1 MSEEN
6 NDNNGQEEND
16 IDVYDDN
23 AYMFGNG
30 SENNSAE
37 AEAEAEG
44 EGEAEGEAE
53 AEEQDDLNQNEQKES
68 IEYGNE
74 VEGLEEAE
82 NNEEEDNNNFLINNK
97 KQNIQNP
104 STNIKKDNEISFK
117 KKENNE
123 INLNNNIQKLEDDD
137 EEENEGGE
145 EEEGGEENI
154 PLVTLKYIAV
164 CQCCKSQFDSKSHL
178 PYLFK
183 CGHFFCKEC
192 IEGQF
197 TDEEGIKCPIDGL
210 VAKNI
215 NEFKLLNNLITDE
228 TISSQRANQIQNKI
242 NNNLSNN
249 NLNNNISDKNTCL
262 IHKGQKLTHIVGSTK
277 ELVCVYC
284 AFDLVR
290 KNPKC
295 EVREI
300 KEKFEEYISDAD
312 KLININHNNIEIIQN
327 SLKDIKKNKEREE
340 NNINTYFEHVFKYLT
355 NKKNEFLSQIDSIFT
370 DNATKLSQKLEN
382 FSNQIE
388 QAETLKNLVEHYEN
402 NNNGNFSDI
411 NDAYIKMTSLNNI
424 EKSNKITLHEYKF
437 NHDDETKILKY
448 INNLGNIKTIF
459 KYLPFQNDNTQE
471 VLELTND
478 NNNNNFTKNQREN
491 PFIKK
496 KSTEDGNIQFNNAN
510 NTLMNNNYY
519 YSLGNNNNDKY
530 GKRLSEK
537 NSNVINGKNI
547 FTQFNAER
555 NKYSAFIDNNKN
567 GNIGNNNE
575 QGNYFGNYNFSKSF
589 CSTKQRMNNERNTMP
604 NMNSP
609 CTYVYEGK

>member
-1 MSEEN
+1 MSDEN

-37 AEAEAEG
+37 G
-44 EGEAEGEAE
+44 EPENEAE
-53 AEEQDDLNQNEQKES
+53 AEEQDDQNEQKES
-68 IEYGNE
+68 LEYGNE
-74 VEGLEEAE
+74 VEGLEEVE
-82 NNEEEDNNNFLINNK
+82 NNEEEDNNNDNNNNFMINNQ
-97 KQNIQNP
+97 KQNPQNQ
-104 STNIKKDNEISFK
+104 SNNNIKNNNEISFK

-123 INLNNNIQKLEDDD
+123 INLNNNIQNLDENED
-137 EEENEGGE
+137 EENGGE
-145 EEEGGEENI
+145 EEEGAEENI

-228 TISSQRANQIQNKI
+228 TISSQRNNQIQNK
-242 NNNLSNN
+242 NNN
-249 NLNNNISDKNTCL
+249 NLNNNINDKNTCL

-295 EVREI
+295 EVREV

-448 INNLGNIKTIF
+448 INNLGDIKTIY
-459 KYLPFQNDNTQE
+459 KYLPFQNDTAQE
-471 VLELTND
+471 VLELANNN
-478 NNNNNFTKNQREN
+478 NNNNNFKIIQREN
-491 PFIKK
+491 PFINK

-510 NTLMNNNYY
+510 NNLINKNLF
-519 YSLGNNNNDKY
+519 YSLGNNNNNNDKY
-530 GKRLSEK
+530 SKRLSEK
-537 NSNVINGKNI
+537 NTNAINGKNM
-547 FTQFNAER
+547 FMQQFNVER
-555 NKYSAFIDNNKN
+555 NKYSAFIDNNNKN
-567 GNIGNNNE
+567 GNVSNNNE

-589 CSTKQRMNNERNTMP
+589 CTQKQRLNNERNTMP
-604 NMNSP
+604 KMNNP
-609 CTYVYEGK
+609 CTYMYEGKEFNLK